1 MGGAPTG
8 FKLSRETF
16 ILTPLMREVFLPARL
31 LLACFVLVAA
41 LHYTFPGSVI
51 LHAPWRGRI
60 GFAFLAAGALL
71 NFFAFLAFR
80 ENSTVFHPDG
90 LPRTLITNTVYRF
103 SRNPMYLGMAFALLG
118 VTALF
123 GTAAP
128 LAAVVVFVWLV
139 TVWFIRH
146 EEPTMEDQFGEAY
159 RRYKRKVRRWI

>member
-1 MGGAPTG
+1 
-8 FKLSRETF
+8 
-16 ILTPLMREVFLPARL
+16 MREVFLPTRLFFACL
-31 LLACFVLVAA
+31 LLIAA
-41 LHYTFPGSVI
+41 LHYSFPGTVI

-60 GFAFLAAGALL
+60 GFTLLLAGILL
-71 NFFAFLAFR
+71 NVLAVLSFR

-90 LPRTLITNTVYRF
+90 LPRTLITNSVYRI
-103 SRNPMYLGMAFALLG
+103 SRNPMYLGMTLGLLG

-128 LAAVVVFVWLV
+128 LPVVVLFVWLI

-146 EEPTMEDQFGEAY
+146 EEPTMEDQFREAY